1 MKKKE
6 QDASLEK
13 NQSSQEIASEYNVDS
28 LLKDL
33 EDIAPWQTD
42 EYTTAM
48 MQWSDRQ
55 YFQQS
60 EFQNRY
66 YVVGSHVTPYRQ
78 LQQAVMEV
86 QVRYNGM
93 QKIAISYKRCLNDIE
108 RIKWEIENEENPFY
122 KKDKEYELELL
133 LCDKQLW
140 VNKLKQSQDEISGFI
155 SIIKE
160 RTGEDPSTCMNMLE
174 DKQLKEE
181 EEHKYWI
188 ARMAKQ
194 ASVDLLTTGRIQ
206 AGNLESMLQMSPEDQ
221 TAITDLALTYSTAVN
236 RSVGAIKEAAEERV
250 DKLLN
255 GKSIQMFDTTGV
267 LTDYASNN
275 ITDRLLQ
282 SADKPK
288 T

>member
-1 MKKKE
+1 
-6 QDASLEK
+6 
-13 NQSSQEIASEYNVDS
+13 
-28 LLKDL
+28 
-33 EDIAPWQTD
+33 
-42 EYTTAM
+42 M

-221 TAITDLALTYSTAVN
+221 AAITDLALTYSTAVN

-255 GKSIQMFDTTGV
+255 GKPIQMFDTTGV

-275 ITDRLLQ
+275 ITDRFLQ

>member
-1 MKKKE
+1 
-6 QDASLEK
+6 
-13 NQSSQEIASEYNVDS
+13 
-28 LLKDL
+28 
-33 EDIAPWQTD
+33 
-42 EYTTAM
+42 M

-255 GKSIQMFDTTGV
+255 GKPIQMFDTTGV

-275 ITDRLLQ
+275 ITDRFLQ

>member
-1 MKKKE
+1 
-6 QDASLEK
+6 
-13 NQSSQEIASEYNVDS
+13 
-28 LLKDL
+28 
-33 EDIAPWQTD
+33 
-42 EYTTAM
+42 

-66 YVVGSHVTPYRQ
+66 YVVSSHVTPYRQ
-78 LQQAVMEV
+78 LQQAVMEI
-86 QVRYNGM
+86 QVRYNSM

-108 RIKWEIENEENPFY
+108 RTKWEIENEENPFY

-140 VNKLKQSQDEISGFI
+140 INKLNQSKDEIAGFVKI
-155 SIIKE
+155 VKE
-160 RTGEDPSTCMNMLE
+160 RTGEDPTTCMNMIE
-174 DKQLKEE
+174 DKDLKEK

-221 TAITDLALTYSTAVN
+221 AAVTDLALTYSTAVN
-236 RSVGAIKEAAEERV
+236 RSIGAIKEAAEERV
-250 DKLLN
+250 DKLLD
-255 GKSIQMFDTTGV
+255 GKPIQMFDTTGV

-275 ITDRLLQ
+275 ITDRFLQ
-282 SADKPK
+282 SADKSK
-288 T
+288 TES

>member
-221 TAITDLALTYSTAVN
+221 AAITDLALTYSTAVN

>member
-6 QDASLEK
+6 QGSSLEK
-13 NQSSQEIASEYNVDS
+13 NQSSQEFASEYNVDS

-221 TAITDLALTYSTAVN
+221 AAITDLALTYSTAVN

-250 DKLLN
+250 DKLLD
-255 GKSIQMFDTTGV
+255 GKPIQMFDTTGV

-275 ITDRLLQ
+275 ITDRFLQ

>member
-1 MKKKE
+1 
-6 QDASLEK
+6 
-13 NQSSQEIASEYNVDS
+13 
-28 LLKDL
+28 
-33 EDIAPWQTD
+33 
-42 EYTTAM
+42 

-66 YVVGSHVTPYRQ
+66 YVVNSHVTPYRQ
-78 LQQAVMEV
+78 LQQAVMEI

-108 RIKWEIENEENPFY
+108 RVKWEIENEENPFY

-140 VNKLKQSQDEISGFI
+140 INKLNQSKDEIAGFVKI
-155 SIIKE
+155 VKE
-160 RTGEDPSTCMNMLE
+160 RTGEDPTVCMNMIE
-174 DKQLKEE
+174 DKELKEK

-221 TAITDLALTYSTAVN
+221 AAVTDLALTYSTAVN
-236 RSVGAIKEAAEERV
+236 RSIGAIKEAAEERV
-250 DKLLN
+250 DKLLD
-255 GKSIQMFDTTGV
+255 GKPIQMFDTTGV

-275 ITDRLLQ
+275 ITDRFLQ
-282 SADKPK
+282 SSDKPK

>member
-1 MKKKE
+1 M
-6 QDASLEK
+6 SSEK
-13 NQSSQEIASEYNVDS
+13 NQSSQELNSDNYDVNN
-28 LLKDL
+28 LLEDL
-33 EDIAPWQTD
+33 EDIAAWDAD
-42 EYTTAM
+42 EFTTQM

-78 LQQAVMEV
+78 LQQAVMEI
-86 QVRYNGM
+86 QARYNGM
-93 QKIAISYKRCLNDIE
+93 QKITIQYKRCLNDIE
-108 RIKWEIENEENPFY
+108 RVKWEMENEENEFY
-122 KKDKEYELELL
+122 KKDKQYELELL
-133 LCDKQLW
+133 LVDKQLW
-140 VNKLKQSQDEISGFI
+140 VNKLNQSKDEITGFMN
-155 SIIKE
+155 IIKE
-160 RTGEDPSTCMNMLE
+160 RTGDDPTACMNILE

-206 AGNLESMLQMSPEDQ
+206 AGNLDSMLQMSPEDQ
-221 TAITDLALTYSTAVN
+221 AAITDLALTYSTAVN
-236 RSVGAIKEAAEERV
+236 RSVGAIKEAAEDRV
-250 DKLLN
+250 DKMLD
-255 GKSIQMFDTTGV
+255 GKPIQMFDTTGV

-282 SADKPK
+282 SADKSK